1 MFHKNLFQNEKFN
14 LYFIAFVTSLVMLP
28 VLFKG
33 LPYGYDMTHHFQC
46 AFSFYESF
54 TKGDIYPSWS
64 LFRNMGYGGM
74 ELRLYPPISHYTL
87 ALFYFFS
94 NNWHVATWLALT
106 FFTILGSFGI
116 YLWARE
122 LMSTP
127 QAVFAA
133 CIYAYL
139 PYHLTQVYNTFFY
152 AEFAGSAVLPFCF
165 AFVARVCKR
174 GKFSDVIG
182 LAIAYAALI
191 LTHLP
196 LTVIGSICLGIY
208 ALSFFEREKFFAM
221 FGKLICGVSLA
232 FAGSSFFWVKVL
244 QERDLLAKTNI
255 YPDPWLD
262 YRLHFLLTPIQT
274 FEGLHLEIYETSL
287 FFYDLMFLC
296 AVGLALVCTV
306 PFILTSKSKKNLRG
320 VWLVFAA
327 AVFLATPF
335 SRFIWDRLT
344 FLQEVQFP
352 WRWLTVVC
360 ITASILSASRLDQ
373 LIEWFRGKKRPFAL
387 IICGCIFAVLT
398 FSIRQ
403 IVSQAPFVERD
414 KVQEWIQTTEKAEGF
429 TFWWTPWTRK
439 EIFNVKDKVIA
450 ENRSVQ
456 IQKWTATEREFQV
469 SAGEAEN
476 ARIALFYHP
485 SWKTTVND
493 VPVEVKPDENGAILI
508 PLPNKFVEVKLF
520 FQENFAVKFASWLS
534 EVTWFFFLAFGIISK
549 KKSLVSVNNKSILN
563 KFSNTVQ

>member
-1 MFHKNLFQNEKFN
+1 MFRKNLFQNEKYN
-14 LYFIAFVTSLVMLP
+14 LYFIAFITSLVMLP

-33 LPYGYDMTHHFQC
+33 LPYGYDMPHHFQC

-54 TKGDIYPSWS
+54 TNGDIYPSWS

-87 ALFYFFS
+87 ALFYLVS
-94 NNWHVATWLALT
+94 QNWHIATWLTLT
-106 FFTILGSFGI
+106 FFTIAGSFGI

-122 LMSTP
+122 LMSAP

-133 CIYAYL
+133 CIYAFL

-174 GKFSDVIG
+174 GKSSDVIG

-196 LTVIGSICLGIY
+196 LTVIGSVCLGIY
-208 ALSFFEREKFFAM
+208 ALSFFKREKFIAM
-221 FGKLICGVSLA
+221 FGKLIAGVIIAL
-232 FAGSSFFWVKVL
+232 AGSSFFWVKVL
-244 QERDLLAKTNI
+244 QERDLLAKTNV

-262 YRLHFLLTPIQT
+262 YRLHFLLTPFQT
-274 FEGLHLEIYETSL
+274 FEGLHLEIYENSL

-296 AVGLALVCTV
+296 AAGLALSCTL
-306 PFILTSKSKKNLRG
+306 PFVFTSKSKKNLRG
-320 VWLVFAA
+320 VWFVFAA
-327 AVFLATPF
+327 SVFLVTPYSQF
-335 SRFIWDRLT
+335 VWDRLA

-360 ITASILSASRLDQ
+360 ITASILSASHLD
-373 LIEWFRGKKRPFAL
+373 LLVEWFRGKKRPFAL
-387 IICGCIFAVLT
+387 IIIGSIFAVIT
-398 FSIRQ
+398 FS
-403 IVSQAPFVERD
+403 VSQIISPAPFLE
-414 KVQEWIQTTEKAEGF
+414 KNTIPSWIQDTQKAEGF

-439 EIFNVKDKVIA
+439 EIFQTKEKILA
-450 ENRSVQ
+450 ENRNIQ
-456 IQKWTATEREFQV
+456 IQKWTATEREFSV

-476 ARIALFYHP
+476 ARIAVFYHP
-485 SWKTTVND
+485 NWKATVNN
-493 VPVEVKPDENGAILI
+493 VAVEIKPDDDGALQI
-508 PLPNKFVEVKLF
+508 PLSADSLSVKIY
-520 FQENFAVKFASWLS
+520 FQETSAIVFSQWISGAVWMCLLFLGVLQLTKRNFHQSGENS
-534 EVTWFFFLAFGIISK
+534 EA
-549 KKSLVSVNNKSILN
+549 
-563 KFSNTVQ
+563 